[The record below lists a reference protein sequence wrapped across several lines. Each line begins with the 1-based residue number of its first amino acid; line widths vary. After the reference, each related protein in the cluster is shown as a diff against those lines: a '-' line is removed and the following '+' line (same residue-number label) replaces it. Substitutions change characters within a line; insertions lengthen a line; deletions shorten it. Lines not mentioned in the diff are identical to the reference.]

1 MDGITAT
8 RLLRRNP
15 RLQTL
20 PIIAMTAH
28 ALIEERQ
35 LCLDAGMNDHL
46 SKPIDPD
53 VLFPTLLRWAKSRP
67 KQPTGPQPAPANAE
81 EAVANETLRGERAPE
96 DELISLAISGI
107 NMADGVRRVAGNKR
121 LHRDLLMQFAAKQ
134 GDAAAGISA
143 AIASG
148 DLKLAERMAHTVEG
162 VAGNIGIADVQS
174 AAQKLEK
181 AIRERQD
188 SIPSALNEFAAS
200 LGTQVVAIRQALL
213 ESPPGTLDPARTSPF
228 NREAAAGAIAR
239 LRSLLEAS
247 EGAAQEAFYS
257 LREALE
263 GTVERSQ
270 LNALGAL
277 IHDFDFDAA
286 LLKLNQIADVCVR
299 NGSE

>member
-1 MDGITAT
+1 MYMQMPEMDGIAAT
-8 RLLRRNP
+8 RILRRNP

-28 ALIEERQ
+28 ALAEERQ
-35 LCLDAGMNDHL
+35 RCLAAGMNDHL

-53 VLFPTLLRWAKSRP
+53 VLFPTLLRWAKPRP
-67 KQPTGPQPAPANAE
+67 
-81 EAVANETLRGERAPE
+81 NEP
-96 DELISLAISGI
+96 ISLEISGI

-143 AIASG
+143 AITNG
-148 DLKLAERMAHTVEG
+148 DLKLAERMVHTVEG

-181 AIRERQD
+181 AIRDRHE

-200 LGTQVVAIRQALL
+200 LGTQVVAIRQALH
-213 ESPPGTLDPARTSPF
+213 ESPPGTPDPARTSPF
-228 NREAAAGAIAR
+228 NREAAADAIAR
-239 LRSLLEAS
+239 LRGLLEAS

-263 GTVERSQ
+263 GTVEESQ
-270 LNALGAL
+270 LNALGGL

-286 LLKLNQIADVCVR
+286 LLKLNRIADVWVR
-299 NGSE
+299 NGDE